1 MYGIPR
7 TKIIALSIILL
18 LVNSA
23 CSKKA
28 TPIPTL
34 SAPTAISGSETTTV
48 VGVQA
53 SGVVVPRQKAKLS
66 FTQNGQIQRLLVK
79 SGDAV
84 QAGQVIAEL
93 AGKEALQAAVTSA
106 ELEALSAQQAL
117 DDLYSN
123 APLVKA
129 QAFEAIAAAY
139 AEVRQAEYQLYYF
152 LAASNLSGV
161 NAIQSVEITQS
172 ELEKARQAFDAV
184 RYKSESD
191 PTRRAL
197 KEKLDNAES
206 NHQAA
211 LRRLEL
217 ESRLMTA
224 QANLEKAK
232 ADFERVK
239 DGPDPRQVEL
249 AQARQRNAQAQLE
262 KARAALEQATLK
274 APFSG
279 VITAL
284 EVSEGETVLAGSVVA
299 VLGNLSDFV
308 VETADLSEKDISRVH
323 LGQKAVVY
331 IEALQEEVEGQVVEI
346 APQAN
351 ILGGDVVYTVTV
363 ALVEQPQGLR
373 WGMSAEVEIPVEE

>member
-1 MYGIPR
+1 MT
-7 TKIIALSIILL
+7 TKKIASFIVLFLFL
-18 LVNSA
+18 SA

-28 TPIPTL
+28 TPTPTL
-34 SAPTAISGSETTTV
+34 SAPTAISGSDALTV
-48 VGVQA
+48 AGVQA

-66 FTQNGQIQRLLVK
+66 FAQNGQIQRLLVK
-79 SGDAV
+79 SGDEV

-93 AGKEALQAAVTSA
+93 AGKEALLAAVTSA

-117 DDLYSN
+117 DDLYNN
-123 APLVKA
+123 APVVKA
-129 QAFEAIAAAY
+129 QAFEAIAVAY

-161 NAIQSVEITQS
+161 DVIQSVEATRI

-232 ADFERVK
+232 AEFERVK
-239 DGPDPRQVEL
+239 DGPDPEKVEM

-279 VITAL
+279 IITAL

-308 VETADLSEKDISRVH
+308 VETADLSEKDVSRVH
-323 LGQKAVVY
+323 LGQKAMVY
-331 IEALQEEVEGQVVEI
+331 VEALQEEVKGQVVEI

-363 ALVEQPQGLR
+363 ALQEQPQGLR
-373 WGMSAEVEIPVEE
+373 WGMSAEVEIPLE